1 MTLLMFRSWVVAFVL
16 ISLCFITLMTQYGLG
31 AYMSSI
37 GEWSANLAF
46 HVQVALSIAMGLGV
60 DYGVYMV
67 SRLREEY
74 AASGQQW
81 STALRN
87 TLGTTGAAIIISMV
101 VLLSSF
107 IPLMNTEMA
116 NLWSVSLYISEALI
130 MDVLIALLVL
140 PLMVYWL
147 RPRFVFPQRSG
158 EI

>member
-1 MTLLMFRSWVVAFVL
+1 
-16 ISLCFITLMTQYGLG
+16 YGLG

-74 AASGQQW
+74 QANGGIWKA
-81 STALRN
+81 ALRK
-87 TLGTTGAAIIISMV
+87 TQATTGSAIIISMV

-107 IPLMNTEMA
+107 IPLMNTELA

-130 MDVLIALLVL
+130 MDVFIALTVL

-147 RPRFVFPQRSG
+147 RPRFVFPL
-158 EI
+158 